1 MNRIYLLW
9 QIEKPTNFALVNKK
23 QQLKNIFKMKR
34 LEVLGLNEK
43 KIENVVNELS
53 VLLADLQVFYSNL
66 RNFHWNVKGHGFFV
80 LHSKYE
86 ELYNDAAE
94 KVDEVAERILQ
105 LGSTPESRFSVYL
118 QTSEIKETDVVSC
131 SKEAVD
137 LLLDYYKTLIAR
149 ERRIIDLATEAHD
162 DTTVSL
168 INDFLVGQEKTVWM
182 LVAVSSQNCAE

>member
-1 MNRIYLLW
+1 MRTLDL
-9 QIEKPTNFALVNKK
+9 
-23 QQLKNIFKMKR
+23 
-34 LEVLGLNEK
+34 LGLDEK
-43 KIENVVNELS
+43 KVQNVVNELS

-66 RNFHWNVKGHGFFV
+66 RNFHWNAKGHGFFV

-105 LGSTPESRFSVYL
+105 LGSNPESRFSEYL
-118 QTSEIKETDVVSC
+118 KVAEIKEADVVSC

-137 LLLDYYKTLIAR
+137 LLLDYYKTLITR
-149 ERRIIDLATEAHD
+149 ERRIIELASDAKD

-182 LVAVSSQNCAE
+182 LVAVSSQSCAE

>member
-1 MNRIYLLW
+1 MKTLDYLHLD
-9 QIEKPTNFALVNKK
+9 
-23 QQLKNIFKMKR
+23 
-34 LEVLGLNEK
+34 EK
-43 KIENVVNELS
+43 KVESVVAALKQ
-53 VLLADLQVFYSNL
+53 LLADYQIFYTNL
-66 RNFHWNVKGHGFFV
+66 RGFHWNVKGHGFFV

-118 QTSEIKETDVVSC
+118 QTSEIKEADVVSC
-131 SKEAVD
+131 SKEALD

-149 ERRIIDLATEAHD
+149 ERRIIEVASEAHD

-168 INDFLVGQEKTVWM
+168 VSDFLKEQEKTVWM

>member
-1 MNRIYLLW
+1 
-9 QIEKPTNFALVNKK
+9 
-23 QQLKNIFKMKR
+23 MKR

-43 KIENVVNELS
+43 KVENIVNELS

-66 RNFHWNVKGHGFFV
+66 RGFHWNVKGHGFFV
-80 LHSKYE
+80 MHSKYE

-105 LGSTPESRFSVYL
+105 LGSNPESRFSAYL
-118 QTSEIKETDVVSC
+118 QSAEIKEAGVISC

-137 LLLDYYKTLIAR
+137 LLLGYYKTLIAR
-149 ERRIIDLATEAHD
+149 ERRIIEVASDAHD

-168 INDFLVGQEKTVWM
+168 VSDFLKEQEKTVWM

>member
-1 MNRIYLLW
+1 
-9 QIEKPTNFALVNKK
+9 
-23 QQLKNIFKMKR
+23 MKR

-43 KIENVVNELS
+43 KVENVVNELS
-53 VLLADLQVFYSNL
+53 VLLADFQVFYSNL

-105 LGSTPESRFSVYL
+105 LGSTPESRFSIYL
-118 QTSEIKETDVVSC
+118 QTAEIKEADVVSC

-137 LLLDYYKTLIAR
+137 LLLNYYKTLIAR
-149 ERRIIDLATEAHD
+149 ERRIIEVASEAHD

-168 INDFLVGQEKTVWM
+168 MNDFLVGQEKTVWM

>member
-1 MNRIYLLW
+1 MRTLDL
-9 QIEKPTNFALVNKK
+9 
-23 QQLKNIFKMKR
+23 
-34 LEVLGLNEK
+34 LGLDEK
-43 KIENVVNELS
+43 KVQNVVNELS
-53 VLLADLQVFYSNL
+53 VLLADFQVFYSNL

-94 KVDEVAERILQ
+94 KIDEVAERILQ

-118 QTSEIKETDVVSC
+118 QTSEIKEADVVSC
-131 SKEAVD
+131 SKEALD

-149 ERRIIDLATEAHD
+149 ERRIIEVASDAHD

-168 INDFLVGQEKTVWM
+168 VGDFLKEQEKTVWM
-182 LVAVSSQNCAE
+182 LVAVSSQSCTE

>member
-1 MNRIYLLW
+1 MVSCI
-9 QIEKPTNFALVNKK
+9 A
-23 QQLKNIFKMKR
+23 QQ
-34 LEVLGLNEK
+34 
-43 KIENVVNELS
+43 
-53 VLLADLQVFYSNL
+53 
-66 RNFHWNVKGHGFFV
+66 
-80 LHSKYE
+80 YE

-118 QTSEIKETDVVSC
+118 QTAEIKEADVVSC
-131 SKEAVD
+131 SKEALD

-168 INDFLVGQEKTVWM
+168 MNDFLVGQEKTVGCS
-182 LVAVSSQNCAE
+182 LLLAHRTAQNNTKTLNKQPRG

>member
-1 MNRIYLLW
+1 
-9 QIEKPTNFALVNKK
+9 
-23 QQLKNIFKMKR
+23 MKR

-43 KIENVVNELS
+43 KVENVVNELS

-66 RNFHWNVKGHGFFV
+66 RGFHWNVKGHGFFV

-105 LGSTPESRFSVYL
+105 LGSNPESRFSAYL
-118 QTSEIKETDVVSC
+118 EVAEIKEAGVVSC

-168 INDFLVGQEKTVWM
+168 MKT
-182 LVAVSSQNCAE
+182 SSFSRRRLFGCSLLLAHRAALSNSSDYNILPRG

>member
-1 MNRIYLLW
+1 MYRIYLLL
-9 QIEKPTNFALVNKK
+9 QTDKATNFANVNKK
-23 QQLKNIFKMKR
+23 QQLKNILKMKT
-34 LEVLGLNEK
+34 LDLLGLDEK
-43 KIENVVNELS
+43 KVQNVVNELS

-66 RNFHWNVKGHGFFV
+66 RNFHWNAKGHGFFV

-105 LGSTPESRFSVYL
+105 LGSTPESRFSEYL
-118 QTSEIKETDVVSC
+118 KVTEIKEADVVSC

-137 LLLDYYKTLIAR
+137 LLLDYYKTLITR
-149 ERRIIDLATEAHD
+149 ERRIIELASDAKD

-182 LVAVSSQNCAE
+182 LVAVSSQSCAE

>member
-1 MNRIYLLW
+1 MNRIYLLY
-9 QIEKPTNFALVNKK
+9 QIEKLTNFALVNKK
-23 QQLKNIFKMKR
+23 QQLKNILKMR
-34 LEVLGLNEK
+34 TLDLLGLDEK
-43 KIENVVNELS
+43 KVQNVVNELS
-53 VLLADLQVFYSNL
+53 VLLADFQVFYSNL

-94 KVDEVAERILQ
+94 KIDEVAERILQ

-118 QTSEIKETDVVSC
+118 QTSEIKEADVVSC
-131 SKEAVD
+131 SKEALD

-149 ERRIIDLATEAHD
+149 ERRIIEVASDAHD

-168 INDFLVGQEKTVWM
+168 VGDFIKEQEKTVWM
-182 LVAVSSQNCAE
+182 LVAVSSQNCTE

>member
-1 MNRIYLLW
+1 MYRIYLLL
-9 QIEKPTNFALVNKK
+9 QTDKATNFANVNKK
-23 QQLKNIFKMKR
+23 QQLKNILKMKT
-34 LEVLGLNEK
+34 LDLLGLDEK
-43 KIENVVNELS
+43 KVQNVVNELS

-66 RNFHWNVKGHGFFV
+66 RNFHWNAKGHGFFV

-118 QTSEIKETDVVSC
+118 QTAEIKEADVVSC

-149 ERRIIDLATEAHD
+149 ERRIIELASDAKD

-168 INDFLVGQEKTVWM
+168 MSDFLKEQEKTVWM
-182 LVAVSSQNCAE
+182 LVAVSSQSCAE

>member
-1 MNRIYLLW
+1 
-9 QIEKPTNFALVNKK
+9 
-23 QQLKNIFKMKR
+23 MKR

-43 KIENVVNELS
+43 KVENVVNELS
-53 VLLADLQVFYSNL
+53 VLLADFQVFYSNL

-118 QTSEIKETDVVSC
+118 QTSEIKEADVVSC

-137 LLLDYYKTLIAR
+137 LFLDYYKTLIAR

-168 INDFLVGQEKTVWM
+168 MNDSSRSRKRLFGCSLLLAHRVAQNNTKTLSYINKGLSRV
-182 LVAVSSQNCAE
+182 

>member
-1 MNRIYLLW
+1 MNRIYLLY
-9 QIEKPTNFALVNKK
+9 QIEKLTNFALVNKK
-23 QQLKNIFKMKR
+23 QQLKNILKMR
-34 LEVLGLNEK
+34 TLDLLGLDEK
-43 KIENVVNELS
+43 KVQNVVNELS
-53 VLLADLQVFYSNL
+53 VLLADFQVFYSNL

-118 QTSEIKETDVVSC
+118 QTSEIKEAGVVSC
-131 SKEAVD
+131 SKEALD

-149 ERRIIDLATEAHD
+149 ERRIIEVASDAHD

-168 INDFLVGQEKTVWM
+168 VSDFLKEQEKTVWM
-182 LVAVSSQNCAE
+182 LVAVSSQSCAE

>member
-1 MNRIYLLW
+1 MRTLDL
-9 QIEKPTNFALVNKK
+9 
-23 QQLKNIFKMKR
+23 
-34 LEVLGLNEK
+34 LGLDEK
-43 KIENVVNELS
+43 KVQNVVNELS

-66 RNFHWNVKGHGFFV
+66 RNFHWNAKGHGFFV

-105 LGSTPESRFSVYL
+105 LGSTPESRFSEYL
-118 QTSEIKETDVVSC
+118 KVAEIKEAGVVSC

-137 LLLDYYKTLIAR
+137 LLLNYYKTLIAR
-149 ERRIIDLATEAHD
+149 ERRIIDLATETHD

-168 INDFLVGQEKTVWM
+168 MNDFLVGQEKTVWM
-182 LVAVSSQNCAE
+182 LAAVSSQSCAE

>member
-1 MNRIYLLW
+1 MYRIYLLL
-9 QIEKPTNFALVNKK
+9 QTDKATNFANVNKK
-23 QQLKNIFKMKR
+23 QQLKNILKMKT
-34 LEVLGLNEK
+34 LDLLGLDEK
-43 KIENVVNELS
+43 KVQNVVNELS

-66 RNFHWNVKGHGFFV
+66 RNFHWNAKGHGFFV

-105 LGSTPESRFSVYL
+105 LGSNPESRFSEYL
-118 QTSEIKETDVVSC
+118 KVAEIKEAGVVSC

-168 INDFLVGQEKTVWM
+168 MNDFLVGQEKTVWM
-182 LVAVSSQNCAE
+182 LVAVSSQSCAE

>member
-1 MNRIYLLW
+1 MRTLDL
-9 QIEKPTNFALVNKK
+9 
-23 QQLKNIFKMKR
+23 
-34 LEVLGLNEK
+34 LGLDEK
-43 KIENVVNELS
+43 KVQNVVNELS
-53 VLLADLQVFYSNL
+53 VLLADFQVFYSNL

-94 KVDEVAERILQ
+94 KIDEVAERILQ

-118 QTSEIKETDVVSC
+118 QTSEIKEADVVSC
-131 SKEAVD
+131 SKEALD

-149 ERRIIDLATEAHD
+149 ERRIIEVASDAHD

-168 INDFLVGQEKTVWM
+168 VGDFIKEQEKTVWM
-182 LVAVSSQNCAE
+182 LVAVSSQNCTE

>member
-1 MNRIYLLW
+1 
-9 QIEKPTNFALVNKK
+9 
-23 QQLKNIFKMKR
+23 MKR

-43 KIENVVNELS
+43 KVENVVNELS
-53 VLLADLQVFYSNL
+53 VLLADFQVFYSNL

-105 LGSTPESRFSVYL
+105 LGSTVYL
-118 QTSEIKETDVVSC
+118 QTSEIKEAGVVSC
-131 SKEAVD
+131 SKEALD

-149 ERRIIDLATEAHD
+149 ERRIIEVASEAHD

-168 INDFLVGQEKTVWM
+168 VSDFLKEQEKTVWM
-182 LVAVSSQNCAE
+182 LVAVSSQNCTE

>member
-1 MNRIYLLW
+1 MRTLDL
-9 QIEKPTNFALVNKK
+9 
-23 QQLKNIFKMKR
+23 
-34 LEVLGLNEK
+34 LGLDEK
-43 KIENVVNELS
+43 KVQNVVNELS

-66 RNFHWNVKGHGFFV
+66 RNFHWNAKGHGFFV

-105 LGSTPESRFSVYL
+105 LGSTPESRFSEYL
-118 QTSEIKETDVVSC
+118 KVAEIKEADVVSC

-149 ERRIIDLATEAHD
+149 ERRIIELASDAKD

-182 LVAVSSQNCAE
+182 LVAVSSQSCAE

>member
-1 MNRIYLLW
+1 M
-9 QIEKPTNFALVNKK
+9 
-23 QQLKNIFKMKR
+23 LKTR
-34 LEVLGLNEK
+34 TLDLLGLDEK
-43 KIENVVNELS
+43 KVQNVVNELS
-53 VLLADLQVFYSNL
+53 VLLADFQVFYSNL

-105 LGSTPESRFSVYL
+105 LGSTPESRFSEYL
-118 QTSEIKETDVVSC
+118 KVTEIKEADVVSC
-131 SKEAVD
+131 SKEAVN

-149 ERRIIDLATEAHD
+149 ERRIIELASDAHD

-168 INDFLVGQEKTVWM
+168 VSDFLKEQEKTVWM
-182 LVAVSSQNCAE
+182 LVATKSQSCAE

>member
-1 MNRIYLLW
+1 MRTLDL
-9 QIEKPTNFALVNKK
+9 
-23 QQLKNIFKMKR
+23 
-34 LEVLGLNEK
+34 LGLDEK
-43 KIENVVNELS
+43 KVQNVVNELS

-66 RNFHWNVKGHGFFV
+66 RNFHWNAKGHGFFV

-118 QTSEIKETDVVSC
+118 QTSEIKEADVVSC
-131 SKEAVD
+131 SKEALD
-137 LLLDYYKTLIAR
+137 LLLNYYKTQIAR
-149 ERRIIDLATEAHD
+149 ERRIIEVASEAHD

-168 INDFLVGQEKTVWM
+168 VSDFLKEQEKTVWM
-182 LVAVSSQNCAE
+182 LVAVSSQSCAE

>member
-1 MNRIYLLW
+1 LW
-9 QIEKPTNFALVNKK
+9 QFDKPTNFALVNKE
-23 QQLKNIFKMKR
+23 QQLKNILKMR
-34 LEVLGLNEK
+34 TLDLLGLDEK
-43 KIENVVNELS
+43 KVQNVVNELS

-66 RNFHWNVKGHGFFV
+66 RNFHWNAKGHGFFV

-105 LGSTPESRFSVYL
+105 LGSTPESRFSAYL
-118 QTSEIKETDVVSC
+118 QTSEIKEADVVSC

-149 ERRIIDLATEAHD
+149 ERRIIEVASDAND

-182 LVAVSSQNCAE
+182 LVAVSSQSCAE

>member
-1 MNRIYLLW
+1 MRTLDFIGLDENKV
-9 QIEKPTNFALVNKK
+9 QGVTN
-23 QQLKNIFKMKR
+23 
-34 LEVLGLNEK
+34 GLAQ
-43 KIENVVNELS
+43 
-53 VLLADLQVFYSNL
+53 LLADLQVYYTNL

-80 LHSKYE
+80 MHHKYE
-86 ELYNDAAE
+86 ELYNDTAE

-105 LGSTPESRFSVYL
+105 LGSNPESRFSAYL
-118 QTSEIKETDVVSC
+118 EVAEIKEAGVVSC

-168 INDFLVGQEKTVWM
+168 MNDFLVQQEKTVWM
-182 LVAVSSQNCAE
+182 LVAVSSQSCAE

>member
-1 MNRIYLLW
+1 MNRIYLLY
-9 QIEKPTNFALVNKK
+9 QIEKLTNFALVNKK
-23 QQLKNIFKMKR
+23 QQLKNILKMR
-34 LEVLGLNEK
+34 TLDLLGLDEK
-43 KIENVVNELS
+43 KVQNVVNELS
-53 VLLADLQVFYSNL
+53 VLLADFQVFYSNL

-94 KVDEVAERILQ
+94 KIDEVAERILQ

-118 QTSEIKETDVVSC
+118 QTAEIKEADVVSC
-131 SKEAVD
+131 SKEALD

-149 ERRIIDLATEAHD
+149 ERRIIEVASDAHD

-168 INDFLVGQEKTVWM
+168 VGDFIKEQEKTVWM
-182 LVAVSSQNCAE
+182 LVAVSSQNCTE

>member
-1 MNRIYLLW
+1 MYRIYLLL
-9 QIEKPTNFALVNKK
+9 QTNKATNFANVNKK
-23 QQLKNIFKMKR
+23 QQLKNILKMR
-34 LEVLGLNEK
+34 TLDLLGLDEK
-43 KIENVVNELS
+43 KVQNVVNELS

-66 RNFHWNVKGHGFFV
+66 RNFHWNAKGHGFFV

-105 LGSTPESRFSVYL
+105 LGSTPESRFSEYL
-118 QTSEIKETDVVSC
+118 KVAEIKEADVVSC

-182 LVAVSSQNCAE
+182 LVAVSSQSCAE